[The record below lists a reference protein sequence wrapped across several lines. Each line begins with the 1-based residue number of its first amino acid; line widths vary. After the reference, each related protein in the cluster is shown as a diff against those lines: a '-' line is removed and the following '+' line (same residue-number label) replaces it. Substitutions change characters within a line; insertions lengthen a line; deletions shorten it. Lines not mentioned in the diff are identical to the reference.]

1 MGKNITHGALL
12 ELLVRAEQ
20 AILHLIACAAPVG
33 PDEAEKV
40 QTCRMTAAD
49 IRALLHRVGR

>member
-12 ELLVRAEQ
+12 ELLVRAEK
-20 AILHLIACAAPVG
+20 AIVYLLSVAVPVG
-33 PDEAEKV
+33 HDETEKF
-40 QTCRMTAAD
+40 QTCRLTAAD